1 MIDERSWAL
10 DRFGDAVGALVT
22 QRHRTMIDQV
32 CPVTG
37 ESLLA
42 GEYLSRGGAA
52 RVRVAASSL
61 PALMS
66 DLAYAASHGV
76 RTGEQAGGGAQRS
89 RPPVNLGL
97 MLEVDE
103 MADSVLTWARL
114 LLSHVMGP
122 SYWVRPGDW
131 WMVSRV
137 FDLHEDKLRRWSEA
151 EQCADEVLYSVSRLE
166 RLASPGRQRLVY
178 VGSCSQCDADLLVR
192 DPDEEATTCRECGAV
207 EQIGAAWERL
217 LAKARESLLPRT
229 RATRVAEILAG
240 VQIKDPTVRKWS
252 QRGQLA
258 PRLRRGGERLYRVG
272 DIETLADQ
280 AMRRL

>member
-1 MIDERSWAL
+1 MTEHS
-10 DRFGDAVGALVT
+10 DR
-22 QRHRTMIDQV
+22 RV

-37 ESLLA
+37 EPLLD
-42 GEYLSRGGAA
+42 GEFLSRGGAA
-52 RVRVAASSL
+52 RVRVATASM
-61 PALMS
+61 PGLMS

-76 RTGEQAGGGAQRS
+76 RTGEQVGGAGVPSS
-89 RPPVNLGL
+89 RAPLNLGL

-103 MADSVLTWARL
+103 MCEAISTWATL

-131 WMVSRV
+131 RGVAQT
-137 FDLHEDKLRRWSEA
+137 FAAHEDRLRHWSEA
-151 EQCADEVLYSVSRLE
+151 AQCADEVLYSITRLE

-178 VGSCSQCDADLLVR
+178 VGSCSSCGADMLVR
-192 DPDEEATTCRECGAV
+192 DPNEEVTTCRECGAV

-217 LAKARESLLPRT
+217 LSKARESLLPRT

-240 VQIKDPTVRKWS
+240 AQIKDPTVRKWT

-258 PRLRRGGERLYRVG
+258 PRARRGGDRLYRVG
-272 DIETLADQ
+272 DIERLAT
-280 AMRRL
+280 RRM